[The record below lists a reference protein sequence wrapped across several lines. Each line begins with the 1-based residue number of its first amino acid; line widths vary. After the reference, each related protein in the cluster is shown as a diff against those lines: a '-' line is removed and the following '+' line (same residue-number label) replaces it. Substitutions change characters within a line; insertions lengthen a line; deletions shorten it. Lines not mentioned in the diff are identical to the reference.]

1 MTNWAQTER
10 DLLCDAMLAAGPD
23 APTLCGDWAA
33 RDLAAHLVLRERRP
47 LAAAGIVLKSPLVTR
62 HTDKVQQQLA
72 GSDWTGLVSTLRS
85 GPPWWSPT
93 AIGPIDELTNTV
105 EFFVHHEDL
114 RRGAASWE
122 PRQLDPAFETVL
134 GRALGRLK
142 VLVRRSPVGVRFCTP
157 DGTVRLERSG
167 PDTVTV
173 TGPAS
178 ELVLYAYGRQ
188 RHSRVELSGAEA
200 GTRALQDASL
210 GI

>member
-10 DLLCDAMLAAGPD
+10 DLLCDALLASGPD
-23 APTLCGDWAA
+23 APTLCGEWTA
-33 RDLAAHLVLRERRP
+33 RDLTAHLVLRERRP
-47 LAAAGIVLKSPLVTR
+47 LAAAGIVIHNPVLSR
-62 HTDKVQQQLA
+62 HTDKVQRQLA
-72 GSDWTGLVSTLRS
+72 RTEWADLVGTLRS
-85 GPPWWSPT
+85 GPPRWSPT
-93 AIGPIDELTNTV
+93 AIGPIDEIANTV

-114 RRGAASWE
+114 RRAAPSWE
-122 PRQLDPAFETVL
+122 PRQLDPAFENTL
-134 GRALGRLK
+134 ARALGRLK
-142 VLVRRSPVGVRFCTP
+142 LLVRRSPVGVRFCTP
-157 DGTVRLERSG
+157 DGTVRLERRG